1 LREHTFVMH
10 DYASVLYDTYTI
22 YSHPQI
28 LTRIPLFG
36 FGWKWKTPTPWVLYY
51 GNYWTANPTPPTNII
66 TMVCRLP
73 HLRCKFD
80 GFSCFVAWAAIQ
92 RGWLRDLSQGF
103 ILFDKITA

>member
-36 FGWKWKTPTPWVLYY
+36 FGWK
-51 GNYWTANPTPPTNII
+51 
-66 TMVCRLP
+66 
-73 HLRCKFD
+73 
-80 GFSCFVAWAAIQ
+80 
-92 RGWLRDLSQGF
+92 
-103 ILFDKITA
+103 